1 MAKAIAMKILIVSQ
15 VFWPENFKIN
25 DLCKEFI
32 NMGHEVTV
40 ITGKPNYPGGRF
52 YDGYSFFSKI
62 KDNYNGAKIY
72 RIPLIPRGSANGIRL
87 AVNYISFTF
96 FASIFALLHRKKYDF
111 SFVFGVSPIT
121 AVLPAIVHRK
131 VYKTRLILWVLDL
144 WPESALV
151 TGRLKSNFLYNRL
164 STLVK
169 FIYRNCD
176 KIFISSKMMQ
186 CSVANNLD
194 KESKIQ
200 IEYLPNWV
208 DDSFLQRKADKDK
221 YANLIPRGF
230 IVMFAGNIGYGQDVP
245 AIIKTAQILKP
256 FGHIKFVFLGEGSEK
271 VFFEKNIKE
280 LDLEDSVFMLGS
292 YEVEDMPDFYVHA
305 DAMLITLRDENIYSY
320 TVPGKLQSYMAANK
334 PIVGMINGEAAELIK
349 NSECGFAVTA
359 GNYRKFA
366 EELLKLSQQPKSIL
380 DQMGNNGFDFCIK
393 NFKKEFIVNK
403 IFNNSHL

>member
-1 MAKAIAMKILIVSQ
+1 MKILIVSQ

-52 YDGYSFFSKI
+52 YEGYSFFSKVN
-62 KDNYNGAKIY
+62 DNYNGAKVY
-72 RIPLIPRGSANGIRL
+72 RIPLIPRGRATGIRL
-87 AVNYISFTF
+87 AINYISFTF
-96 FASIFALLHRKKYDF
+96 FASIFALLHRKNYDF

-131 VYKTRLILWVLDL
+131 VYKTKLILWVLDL

-151 TGRLKSNFLYNRL
+151 TGKLKSIFLYNRL
-164 STLVK
+164 SILVK

-176 KIFISSKMMQ
+176 KIFISSKMME
-186 CSVANNLD
+186 CSVSNNLD

-208 DDSFLQRKADKDK
+208 DDSFFQRKADKHK
-221 YANLIPRGF
+221 YANLIPKGF

-256 FGHIKFVFLGEGSEK
+256 DGHIKFVFLGDGSERA
-271 VFFEKNIKE
+271 FLEKNIKE
-280 LDLEDSVFMLGS
+280 LDLEDSVFTLGS
-292 YEVEDMPDFYVHA
+292 YGIDEMPDFYIHA
-305 DAMLITLRDENIYSY
+305 NAMLITLRDENIYSY
-320 TVPGKLQSYMAANK
+320 TVPGKLQSYMASNK
-334 PIVGMINGEAAELIK
+334 PIVGMINGEAAQLIN
-349 NSECGFAVTA
+349 NSQCGISVNA
-359 GNYRKFA
+359 GNYEQLA
-366 EELLKLSQQPKSIL
+366 EELLKLSQQPKSTL
-380 DQMGNNGFDFCIK
+380 DQMGKNGFDFCLK
-393 NFKKEFIVNK
+393 NFKKEFFVDRIL
-403 IFNNSHL
+403 NSSQL